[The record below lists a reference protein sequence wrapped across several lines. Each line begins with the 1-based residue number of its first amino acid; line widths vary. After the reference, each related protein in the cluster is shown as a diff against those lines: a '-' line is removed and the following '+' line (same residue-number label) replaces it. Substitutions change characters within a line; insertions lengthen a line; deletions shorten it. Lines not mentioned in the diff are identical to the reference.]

1 MASIIFII
9 GVAGSGKTT
18 IGHLVASAMGIPF
31 YDGDDFHSKE
41 NKHKMASGN
50 PLNDQD
56 RLPWLKA
63 INQKAIEASLNNGA
77 VIACSALK
85 NQYRS
90 ILANEIK
97 YVHWIF
103 LEGNYDTIHQ
113 RLLQRNDHYLKA
125 SLLQSQFDI
134 LEEPANAFSL
144 SVNQA
149 PEKMVESII
158 QHISL
163 NQLGIIGM
171 GVMGK
176 SLAMN
181 FGGKGI
187 RLSLYNRFVKGKEEG
202 IAQLAIDQN
211 PSLSNAQAFESLEAF
226 VHSLSVPRTIL
237 LMINAGEAI
246 DQTLDLLKPLLDKND
261 LVIDGGNTHFLDT
274 ARRVKEMNNKGVH
287 FMGAGVSGGEEG
299 ALKGPSIM
307 VGGDMNQFLRI
318 KSLFELIAAKDKNG
332 QSCMGYIGAG
342 GSGHFV
348 KMVHNGIEYAEM
360 QLIAEVYYILRKLNG
375 ETPATI
381 AAIFEQWNKGEG
393 SSYLL
398 EITIEIL
405 RKKSGDHFL
414 IDDILDIGASKGTGS
429 WATQTAA
436 ELGTAAGMMTTALFE
451 RFQSSENAD
460 KKSRHTMNW
469 PKGNEATMVLRN
481 QFGDNYIEL
490 IGAAFQLARIVNHHQ
505 GFSMINAASK
515 QYQWS
520 IDQKAVASIWV
531 SGCIIRSVLME
542 ELAAHLEPGTS
553 ILDMPF
559 YKDFIEKHQIALA
572 KLVGMAINNGL
583 SVPALGAA
591 IQFIN
596 GYFSEDSPMN
606 IIQAQRDYFGAHKVV
621 LKSDPQQNQVHIPW
635 K

>member
-18 IGHLVASAMGIPF
+18 IGKLVAAAMGIPF
-31 YDGDDFHSKE
+31 FDGDDFHSME
-41 NKHKMASGN
+41 NKDKMASGN
-50 PLNDQD
+50 PLNDED

-63 INQKAIEASLNNGA
+63 INHKAIEASLNNGA

-85 NQYRS
+85 HQYRS
-90 ILANEIK
+90 ILANEINHI
-97 YVHWIF
+97 HWIF

-113 RLLQRNDHYLKA
+113 RLLERNDHFLKA

-134 LEEPANAFSL
+134 LEKPTNAFSL

-149 PEKMVESII
+149 PEKMVASII

-181 FGGKGI
+181 FGNKGI
-187 RLSLYNRFVKGKEEG
+187 RLSLYNRFVPGKEEG
-202 IAQLAIDQN
+202 IAQLAVEQN
-211 PSLSNAQAFESLEAF
+211 PSLKNAQPFESIEAF
-226 VHSLSVPRTIL
+226 VQSLSVPRTIF

-246 DQTLDLLKPLLDKND
+246 DQTLNVLKPLLDKND

-274 ARRVKEMNNKGVH
+274 ARRVKEMRNDGFH

-307 VGGDMNQFLRI
+307 FGGDINQFKRI
-318 KSLFELIAAKDKNG
+318 KPLFELIAAKDKNG
-332 QSCMGYIGAG
+332 QSCMGYIGSDGA
-342 GSGHFV
+342 GHFV

-360 QLIAEVYYILRKLNG
+360 QLIAEVYYILRKLYR

-381 AAIFEQWNKGEG
+381 ALIFEQWNKGEG

-398 EITIEIL
+398 EITIDIL
-405 RKKSGDHFL
+405 QKKSGDHFL

-451 RFQSSENAD
+451 RFQSSKNGD
-460 KKSRHTMNW
+460 KAGRHKMNW
-469 PKGNEATMVLRN
+469 QEVKEAVSNENIDQDHLDLMGN
-481 QFGDNYIEL
+481 
-490 IGAAFQLARIVNHHQ
+490 AFQLARIINHHQ
-505 GFSMINAASK
+505 GFSMINDASE

-520 IDQKAVASIWV
+520 IDNKAVAGIWV
-531 SGCIIRSVLME
+531 NGCIIRSELME
-542 ELAAHLEPGTS
+542 ELAGQMEPDIA
-553 ILDMPF
+553 ILDLPF
-559 YKDFIEKHQIALA
+559 FKDFIEKHQSALA
-572 KLVGMAINNGL
+572 KLVAMAINNGL

-606 IIQAQRDYFGAHKVV
+606 IIQAQRDYFGAHTVV
-621 LKSDPQQNQVHIPW
+621 LKSDPNKNQVHIPW

>member
-18 IGHLVASAMGIPF
+18 IGNLVAAAMGIPF
-31 YDGDDFHSKE
+31 FDGDDFHSKE
-41 NKHKMASGN
+41 NKNKMATGN
-50 PLNDQD
+50 PLNDED

-63 INQKAIEASLNNGA
+63 INQKAIEATLNNGA

-85 NQYRS
+85 HQYRS
-90 ILANEIK
+90 LLANEISH
-97 YVHWIF
+97 VHWIF

-113 RLLQRNDHYLKA
+113 RLLERNDHYLKA

-134 LEEPANAFSL
+134 LEKPTNAFTL
-144 SVNQA
+144 SVNQS

-181 FGGKGI
+181 FGNKGI
-187 RLSLYNRFVKGKEEG
+187 RLSLYNRFVPGKEEG
-202 IAQLAIDQN
+202 IAQLVVEQN
-211 PSLSNAQAFESLEAF
+211 PSLQNAQPFESLEAF
-226 VHSLSVPRTIL
+226 VQSLSVPRTIF

-274 ARRVKEMNNKGVH
+274 ARRVKEMHNEGFH

-299 ALKGPSIM
+299 ALNGPSIM
-307 VGGDMNQFLRI
+307 FGGDMHQFIRV
-318 KSLFELIAAKDKNG
+318 KPLFELIAAKDKNG
-332 QSCMGYIGAG
+332 LPCMGYIGQDGA
-342 GSGHFV
+342 GHFV

-360 QLIAEVYYILRKLNG
+360 QLIAEVYYILRKLNN

-381 AAIFEQWNKGEG
+381 AAIFEQWNKGEA

-398 EITIEIL
+398 EITIDIL
-405 RKKSGDHFL
+405 QKKSGDHFL

-436 ELGTAAGMMTTALFE
+436 ELGTPAVMMTTALFE
-451 RFQSSENAD
+451 RFQSSENAE
-460 KKSRHTMNW
+460 KAGRHKMNW
-469 PKGNEATMVLRN
+469 PKDNEAGTVLRN
-481 QFGDNYIEL
+481 HFGDDYIEL

-505 GFSMINAASK
+505 GFSMIDAASK

-520 IDQKAVASIWV
+520 IDNKAVAGIWV
-531 SGCIIRSVLME
+531 NGCIIRSVLME
-542 ELAAHLEPGTS
+542 QLAMNMQQDIA
-553 ILDMPF
+553 ILDLPF
-559 YKDFIEKHQIALA
+559 FKDFIEKHQSALA
-572 KLVGMAINNGL
+572 KLVAMAINNGL
-583 SVPALGAA
+583 SVPALGVA
-591 IQFIN
+591 IQFVN

-621 LKSDPQQNQVHIPW
+621 LKSDPNKNQVHIPW